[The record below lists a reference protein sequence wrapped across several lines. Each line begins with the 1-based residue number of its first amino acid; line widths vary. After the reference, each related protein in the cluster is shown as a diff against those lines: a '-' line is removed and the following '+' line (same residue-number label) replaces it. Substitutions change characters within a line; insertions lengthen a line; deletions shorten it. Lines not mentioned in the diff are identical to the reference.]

1 MGLVLRLLAVCAAL
15 ALAAPAVAAVPKPFT
30 SAPSEYV
37 EVVPTAGGGAPAG
50 ANRHT
55 VRSGSGVASAPGSA
69 GAAAADAVGSTGG
82 WGVVVFVAAIGAVSA
97 GLVVAAVR
105 RRHVPN
111 G

>member
-1 MGLVLRLLAVCAAL
+1 MRLVVRLLAVCAAL
-15 ALAAPAVAAVPKPFT
+15 ALAAPAVGGAPRPFT

-37 EVVPTAGGGAPAG
+37 EVVPTAGGGVPAG
-50 ANRHT
+50 ANTHT
-55 VRSGSGVASAPGSA
+55 VRSGRGGASAPGSA

-82 WGVVVFVAAIGAVSA
+82 WGVVVFGAAIAAASA

-105 RRHVPN
+105 RRHAPN